1 MKTIRALW
9 FKPSPRTLNT
19 HRTRHTTC
27 LLGGKSPV
35 FRAQWG
41 TGGAGTPQFKWQGL
55 SNGKK
60 IYPPLKFL
68 GLQTKP
74 KELPGPKF
82 NPQKTPVPS
91 HKNFQEA
98 LNDITIMNLQIVFN
112 TQNNPYLNQTAQ
124 KIFAKIFLSKQI
136 PKSKISKRNPLIIPV
151 RLDIESIPPSPARW
165 GLERASQHLRICN
178 CLLNGLESNSR

>member
-1 MKTIRALW
+1 M
-9 FKPSPRTLNT
+9 
-19 HRTRHTTC
+19 
-27 LLGGKSPV
+27 
-35 FRAQWG
+35 
-41 TGGAGTPQFKWQGL
+41 TGIIERKKNQTPQ
-55 SNGKK
+55 
-60 IYPPLKFL
+60 KFL

-82 NPQKTPVPS
+82 NPQKNPVPS

-124 KIFAKIFLSKQI
+124 KILAKIFLPKQI
-136 PKSKISKRNPLIIPV
+136 PKSKISKRNPLIIPL

-178 CLLNGLESNSR
+178 CLLNVLESNSR

>member
-35 FRAQWG
+35 FRVQWA

-60 IYPPLKFL
+60 INPGPLKFL

-98 LNDITIMNLQIVFN
+98 LNDITIMNLQIVF
-112 TQNNPYLNQTAQ
+112 
-124 KIFAKIFLSKQI
+124 SI
-136 PKSKISKRNPLIIPV
+136 PKQSLLKSNYPKNICQNFPIQTNPE
-151 RLDIESIPPSPARW
+151 IENFQKKSFDHPCPAGYREYSPFPSPLGLRARFSA
-165 GLERASQHLRICN
+165 LENL
-178 CLLNGLESNSR
+178 

>member
-41 TGGAGTPQFKWQGL
+41 AGGAGTPQFKCQGL

-60 IYPPLKFL
+60 INPPPLKFL
-68 GLQTKP
+68 GLQTRP

-98 LNDITIMNLQIVFN
+98 LNDITIVNLQIVFN

-124 KIFAKIFLSKQI
+124 KIFAKFSYPKQI
-136 PKSKISKRNPLIIPV
+136 LWSSLSGWISGVFPLPQ
-151 RLDIESIPPSPARW
+151 LA
-165 GLERASQHLRICN
+165 GA
-178 CLLNGLESNSR
+178 

>member
-1 MKTIRALW
+1 MGGGGEGIPE
-9 FKPSPRTLNT
+9 FKR
-19 HRTRHTTC
+19 
-27 LLGGKSPV
+27 
-35 FRAQWG
+35 
-41 TGGAGTPQFKWQGL
+41 QGL

-60 IYPPLKFL
+60 NQTTKKFL

-82 NPQKTPVPS
+82 NPQKNPVPS

-124 KIFAKIFLSKQI
+124 KILAKLFLPKQI
-136 PKSKISKRNPLIIPV
+136 PKSKSSKRNPLIIPL
-151 RLDIESIPPSPARW
+151 RQDIRSIPPPSLPQPA
-165 GLERASQHLRICN
+165 GVESA
-178 CLLNGLESNSR
+178 LLST

>member
-41 TGGAGTPQFKWQGL
+41 AGGAGTPQFKWQGL

-60 IYPPLKFL
+60 INPPPPLKFL
-68 GLQTKP
+68 GLQTRP

-98 LNDITIMNLQIVFN
+98 LNDITIVNLQIVFN

-124 KIFAKIFLSKQI
+124 KIFAKFSYPNKSRNRKFPKQI
-136 PKSKISKRNPLIIPV
+136 LWSSLSAWISRVFPLPQ
-151 RLDIESIPPSPARW
+151 LA
-165 GLERASQHLRICN
+165 GA
-178 CLLNGLESNSR
+178 

>member
-1 MKTIRALW
+1 MNNIRALW
-9 FKPSPRTLNT
+9 FKPWPGTLNT

-35 FRAQWG
+35 FRAQWRA
-41 TGGAGTPQFKWQGL
+41 GGEGIPEFKWQGL

-60 IYPPLKFL
+60 NQPPLKFL

-74 KELPGPKF
+74 KELRGPKF
-82 NPQKTPVPS
+82 NQQKNLMPS
-91 HKNFQEA
+91 HKNFQEV
-98 LNDITIMNLQIVFN
+98 LNDITIMKLQIVFN

-124 KIFAKIFLSKQI
+124 KMLAKIFLPKQI

-165 GLERASQHLRICN
+165 GLERASQHLRISN
-178 CLLNGLESNSR
+178 CLLNVLESNSR

>member
-1 MKTIRALW
+1 M
-9 FKPSPRTLNT
+9 
-19 HRTRHTTC
+19 
-27 LLGGKSPV
+27 
-35 FRAQWG
+35 
-41 TGGAGTPQFKWQGL
+41 TGIIERKKNQTPQ
-55 SNGKK
+55 
-60 IYPPLKFL
+60 KFL

-82 NPQKTPVPS
+82 NPQKNPVPS

-124 KIFAKIFLSKQI
+124 KILAKIFLPKQI

-165 GLERASQHLRICN
+165 DLERASQHLRICN
-178 CLLNGLESNSR
+178 RPLNVLESNSR

>member
-1 MKTIRALW
+1 MTGIIERK
-9 FKPSPRTLNT
+9 K
-19 HRTRHTTC
+19 
-27 LLGGKSPV
+27 KS
-35 FRAQWG
+35 
-41 TGGAGTPQFKWQGL
+41 T
-55 SNGKK
+55 
-60 IYPPLKFL
+60 PPLKFL

-98 LNDITIMNLQIVFN
+98 LNDITIMNLQIVFSLFN
-112 TQNNPYLNQTAQ
+112 TQNNPYLNQTAP

-151 RLDIESIPPSPARW
+151 RLDIESIAPSPARW
-165 GLERASQHLRICN
+165 RLERASQHLRICN
-178 CLLNGLESNSR
+178 CLLNVLESNSR

>member
-1 MKTIRALW
+1 MKNIRALW
-9 FKPSPRTLNT
+9 FKPWPRTLNT

-35 FRAQWG
+35 FRAQWR

-60 IYPPLKFL
+60 INPPLKFL

-82 NPQKTPVPS
+82 NPQKAPVPS
-91 HKNFQEA
+91 HKKFPRSVKWHNYHESSDCFQYPKQSLLKSNCPKNTCQNFPTQTNPEIENFQ
-98 LNDITIMNLQIVFN
+98 
-112 TQNNPYLNQTAQ
+112 
-124 KIFAKIFLSKQI
+124 K
-136 PKSKISKRNPLIIPV
+136 KSFDHPCPAGYREYSPF
-151 RLDIESIPPSPARW
+151 PSPL
-165 GLERASQHLRICN
+165 GLRPRFSA
-178 CLLNGLESNSR
+178 LENL